1 MRRAAKRDAS
11 EPEIV
16 SALIQCG
23 FSVYRLHQ
31 PVDLLVGHR
40 GITFL
45 VECKSGH
52 KGYGKSL
59 NDNQHEFNEAWRGTK
74 VVVLHSAQE
83 AIDWAVQVS
92 SGEAA

>member
-1 MRRAAKRDAS
+1 MRRAAKRDIS

-16 SALIQCG
+16 SALVQCG
-23 FSVYRLHQ
+23 FSVYRLNQ

-40 GITFL
+40 GRNYL
-45 VECKSGH
+45 VECKTGN

-59 NDNQHEFNEAWRGTK
+59 NENQREFDDAWRGAK
-74 VVVLHSAQE
+74 VVKLASAQE
-83 AIDWAVQVS
+83 AIDWAVAVS

>member
-16 SALIQCG
+16 STLIQCG
-23 FSVYRLHQ
+23 FSVYRLNQ

-40 GITFL
+40 GKNFL
-45 VECKSGH
+45 VEVKTGR

-59 NDNQHEFNEAWRGTK
+59 NENQHEFNEGWRGSK
-74 VVVLHSAQE
+74 VVMLHSAQD
-83 AIDWAVQVS
+83 AMDWAVMVS
-92 SGEAA
+92 SGEKA